1 MKAKEVL
8 NILNITHRTLCS
20 YVKKGL
26 LNPIKINTNH
36 YEYDQE
42 EVFSI
47 LGKNKERYNITYS
60 RVSLP
65 KQKNDLKTQTKRLYD
80 FAISNGY
87 QIKEKIEDIKSGMSF
102 EDRKGFVK
110 LLKKVTNYEVKNIII
125 EHKDRLVRFGFELV
139 KMLFEKYGT
148 NIIVISDDETNKTYE
163 QELTDDL
170 LSIIHYYS
178 MKSYSHRR
186 KLKNAAKAL
195 TTEIDD
201 TEINANT
208 KN

>member
-8 NILNITHRTLCS
+8 NILNIGHRTLGT

-36 YEYDQE
+36 YEYDPE
-42 EVFSI
+42 EVFAI

-80 FAISNGY
+80 FAASNGY
-87 QIKEKIEDIKSGMSF
+87 QIKEQIEDVKSGMSF
-102 EDRKGFVK
+102 GERKGFVK
-110 LLKKVTNYEVKNIII
+110 LLKKVTNYEVQNVII

-139 KMLFEKYGT
+139 KLLFEKYGT
-148 NIIVISDDETNKTYE
+148 NIIIISDDETNKTYE

-178 MKSYSHRR
+178 MKSYSYRR
-186 KLKNAAKAL
+186 KLNNVAKAL
-195 TTEIDD
+195 KTDDNTED
-201 TEINANT
+201 
-208 KN
+208 

>member
-1 MKAKEVL
+1 MKAKEAL
-8 NILNITHRTLCS
+8 NILNITHRTLGT

-26 LNPIKINTNH
+26 LNPTKINTNH
-36 YEYDQE
+36 HEYDPE
-42 EVFSI
+42 EVFAI

-65 KQKNDLKTQTKRLYD
+65 KQKNDLETQTKRLYE
-80 FAISNGY
+80 FSTSNGY
-87 QIKEKIEDIKSGMSF
+87 QIKEQIEDIKSGMSF

-110 LLKKVTNYEVKNIII
+110 LLKKVMNYEVKNVII
-125 EHKDRLVRFGFELV
+125 EHKDRLVRFGFELIQ
-139 KMLFEKYGT
+139 MLFDKYGT
-148 NIIVISDDETNKTYE
+148 NIIVISDDDTNKTYE

-186 KLKNAAKAL
+186 KLNNAAKAL
-195 TTEIDD
+195 KTDDNTED
-201 TEINANT
+201 
-208 KN
+208 

>member
-8 NILNITHRTLCS
+8 NILNIGHRTLGN

-36 YEYDQE
+36 YEYNPE
-42 EVFSI
+42 EVFAI
-47 LGKNKERYNITYS
+47 LGKNKGRYNIIYS

-80 FAISNGY
+80 FATSNGY
-87 QIKEKIEDIKSGMSF
+87 QIKEQIEDVRSGMSF

-110 LLKKVTNYEVKNIII
+110 LLKKVTNYEVKNVII

-148 NIIVISDDETNKTYE
+148 NIIIISDDEINKTYE

-178 MKSYSHRR
+178 MKSYSYRR
-186 KLKNAAKAL
+186 KLNNAAKAL
-195 TTEIDD
+195 KTDDNTEY
-201 TEINANT
+201 
-208 KN
+208 

>member
-8 NILNITHRTLCS
+8 NILNIGHRTLGT

-36 YEYDQE
+36 YEYDPE
-42 EVFSI
+42 EVFAI
-47 LGKNKERYNITYS
+47 LGKKKERYNITYS

-80 FAISNGY
+80 FATSNGY
-87 QIKEKIEDIKSGMSF
+87 QIKEQIEDVKSGMSF
-102 EDRKGFVK
+102 EDRKGFAK
-110 LLKKVTNYEVKNIII
+110 LLKKVTNYEVKNVII

-148 NIIVISDDETNKTYE
+148 NIIIISDNETNKTYE

-178 MKSYSHRR
+178 MNSHIHKQ
-186 KLKNAAKAL
+186 KLNTAAKAL
-195 TTEIDD
+195 KTDDNTED
-201 TEINANT
+201 
-208 KN
+208 

>member
-8 NILNITHRTLCS
+8 NILNIGHRTLVT

-36 YEYDQE
+36 YEYNQE
-42 EVFSI
+42 EVFAI
-47 LGKNKERYNITYS
+47 LCKNKERYNVTYS
-60 RVSLP
+60 RVSLS
-65 KQKNDLKTQTKRLYD
+65 KQKNYLKTQTKRLYD
-80 FAISNGY
+80 FATSNGY
-87 QIKEKIEDIKSGMSF
+87 LIKEQIEDVKSGMSF

-110 LLKKVTNYEVKNIII
+110 LLKKVTNYEIKNVIV
-125 EHKDRLVRFGFELV
+125 EHKDRLVRFGFDLV

-148 NIIVISDDETNKTYE
+148 NIIVISDDDINKTYE

-186 KLKNAAKAL
+186 KLNNAAKAL
-195 TTEIDD
+195 KADD
-201 TEINANT
+201 NT
-208 KN
+208 KD

>member
-8 NILNITHRTLCS
+8 NILNIGHRTLGT

-36 YEYDQE
+36 YEYDPE
-42 EVFSI
+42 EVFAI
-47 LGKNKERYNITYS
+47 LGKSKERYNLTYS

-65 KQKNDLKTQTKRLYD
+65 KQKNNLKTQTKSLYD
-80 FAISNGY
+80 FATSNGY
-87 QIKEKIEDIKSGMSF
+87 QIKEQIEDVKSGMSF
-102 EDRKGFVK
+102 KDRKGFAK
-110 LLKKVTNYEVKNIII
+110 LLKKVTNYEVKNVII

-148 NIIVISDDETNKTYE
+148 NIIIISDDEINKTYE

-178 MKSYSHRR
+178 MKSYSYRR
-186 KLKNAAKAL
+186 KLNNAAKAL
-195 TTEIDD
+195 KTDDNTED
-201 TEINANT
+201 
-208 KN
+208 

>member
-8 NILNITHRTLCS
+8 NILNITHRTLGT

-26 LNPIKINTNH
+26 LNPTKINTNH
-36 YEYDQE
+36 YEYDPE
-42 EVFSI
+42 EVFAI

-65 KQKNDLKTQTKRLYD
+65 KQKNDLKIQTKRLYE
-80 FAISNGY
+80 FSTSNGY
-87 QIKEKIEDIKSGMSF
+87 QIKEQIKDIKSGMSF

-110 LLKKVTNYEVKNIII
+110 LLKKVMNYEVKNVII
-125 EHKDRLVRFGFELV
+125 EHKDRLVRFGFELIQ
-139 KMLFEKYGT
+139 MLFDKYGT
-148 NIIVISDDETNKTYE
+148 NIIVISDDDTNKTYE
-163 QELTDDL
+163 QEVTDDL

-186 KLKNAAKAL
+186 KLNNAAKAL
-195 TTEIDD
+195 KTDDNTE
-201 TEINANT
+201 N
-208 KN
+208 

>member
-8 NILNITHRTLCS
+8 NILNIGHRTLGT

-36 YEYDQE
+36 YEYDPE

-47 LGKNKERYNITYS
+47 LGKKKERYNITYS

-80 FAISNGY
+80 FATSNGY
-87 QIKEKIEDIKSGMSF
+87 LIKDQIEDVKSGMSF

-110 LLKKVTNYEVKNIII
+110 LLKKVTNYEVKNVII

-139 KMLFEKYGT
+139 KILFEKYGT
-148 NIIVISDDETNKTYE
+148 NIIIISDDETNKTYE

-178 MKSYSHRR
+178 MKSYSYRR
-186 KLKNAAKAL
+186 KLNNAARAL
-195 TTEIDD
+195 KTDDNTED
-201 TEINANT
+201 
-208 KN
+208 

>member
-8 NILNITHRTLCS
+8 NILNIGHRTLGT

-36 YEYDQE
+36 YEYDPE
-42 EVFSI
+42 EVFAI
-47 LGKNKERYNITYS
+47 LSKKKERYNITYS
-60 RVSLP
+60 RVSLH

-80 FAISNGY
+80 FATSNGY
-87 QIKEKIEDIKSGMSF
+87 LIKEQIEDVKSGMSF

-110 LLKKVTNYEVKNIII
+110 LLKKVTNYEVKNVII

-148 NIIVISDDETNKTYE
+148 NIIIISDDETNKTYE

-178 MKSYSHRR
+178 MKSYSYRR
-186 KLKNAAKAL
+186 KLNNAAKAL
-195 TTEIDD
+195 KTDDNTED
-201 TEINANT
+201 
-208 KN
+208 

>member
-8 NILNITHRTLCS
+8 NILNIGHRTLGT
-20 YVKKGL
+20 YVKRGL

-36 YEYDQE
+36 YEYDPE

-47 LGKNKERYNITYS
+47 LGKKKERYNITYS

-80 FAISNGY
+80 FATSNGY
-87 QIKEKIEDIKSGMSF
+87 IIKEQIEDVKSGMSF

-110 LLKKVTNYEVKNIII
+110 LLKKVTNYEVKNVII

-178 MKSYSHRR
+178 MKSYSYRR
-186 KLKNAAKAL
+186 KLNNAAKAL
-195 TTEIDD
+195 KTDDNTED
-201 TEINANT
+201 
-208 KN
+208 

>member
-8 NILNITHRTLCS
+8 NILNIGHRTLGT

-36 YEYDQE
+36 YEYDPE
-42 EVFSI
+42 EVFAI

-80 FAISNGY
+80 FAASNGY
-87 QIKEKIEDIKSGMSF
+87 QIKEQIEDVKSGMSF
-102 EDRKGFVK
+102 GERKGFVK
-110 LLKKVTNYEVKNIII
+110 LLKKVTNYEVQNVII

-139 KMLFEKYGT
+139 KLLFEKYGT
-148 NIIVISDDETNKTYE
+148 NIIIISDDEVNKTYE

-178 MKSYSHRR
+178 MKSYSYRR
-186 KLKNAAKAL
+186 KLNNAAKAL
-195 TTEIDD
+195 KTDDNTED
-201 TEINANT
+201 
-208 KN
+208 

>member
-8 NILNITHRTLCS
+8 NILNIGHRTLGT

-36 YEYDQE
+36 YEYDPE
-42 EVFSI
+42 EVFAI
-47 LGKNKERYNITYS
+47 LGKKKERYNITYS

-80 FAISNGY
+80 FATSNGY
-87 QIKEKIEDIKSGMSF
+87 LIKEQIEDVKSGMSF
-102 EDRKGFVK
+102 EDRKGFIK
-110 LLKKVTNYEVKNIII
+110 LLKKVTNYEVKNVII
-125 EHKDRLVRFGFELV
+125 EYKDRLVRFGFELV
-139 KMLFEKYGT
+139 KILFENYGT
-148 NIIVISDDETNKTYE
+148 NIIIISDDETNETYE

-186 KLKNAAKAL
+186 NLNNAARAL
-195 TTEIDD
+195 KTDDNTE
-201 TEINANT
+201 N
-208 KN
+208 

>member
-8 NILNITHRTLCS
+8 NILDIGHRTLGT

-36 YEYDQE
+36 YEYDPE
-42 EVFSI
+42 EVFAI
-47 LGKNKERYNITYS
+47 LGKSKERYNLTYS

-65 KQKNDLKTQTKRLYD
+65 KQKNNLKTQTKRLYD
-80 FAISNGY
+80 FATSNGY
-87 QIKEKIEDIKSGMSF
+87 QIKEQIEDVKSGMSF
-102 EDRKGFVK
+102 KDRKGFAK
-110 LLKKVTNYEVKNIII
+110 LLKKVTNYEVKNVII

-148 NIIVISDDETNKTYE
+148 NIIIISDDEVNKTYE

-186 KLKNAAKAL
+186 QLNNAAKAL
-195 TTEIDD
+195 KADDNTED
-201 TEINANT
+201 
-208 KN
+208 

>member
-8 NILNITHRTLCS
+8 NILNIGHRTLGT

-36 YEYDQE
+36 YEYDPE

-47 LGKNKERYNITYS
+47 LGKKKKRYNITYS

-80 FAISNGY
+80 FATSNGY
-87 QIKEKIEDIKSGMSF
+87 LIKEQIADVKSGMSF

-110 LLKKVTNYEVKNIII
+110 LLKKVTNYEVKNVII

-148 NIIVISDDETNKTYE
+148 NIIIISDDETNKTYE

-178 MKSYSHRR
+178 MKSYSYRR
-186 KLKNAAKAL
+186 KLNDAAKAL
-195 TTEIDD
+195 KTDDNTED
-201 TEINANT
+201 
-208 KN
+208 

>member
-8 NILNITHRTLCS
+8 NILNITHRTLGT

-26 LNPIKINTNH
+26 LNPTKINTNH
-36 YEYDQE
+36 YDYDPE
-42 EVFSI
+42 EVFAI

-65 KQKNDLKTQTKRLYD
+65 KQKNDLKTQTKRLYE
-80 FAISNGY
+80 FATSNGY
-87 QIKEKIEDIKSGMSF
+87 QIKEQIEDIKSGMSF
-102 EDRKGFVK
+102 DDRKGFVK
-110 LLKKVTNYEVKNIII
+110 LLKKVTNYEVKNVII
-125 EHKDRLVRFGFELV
+125 EHKDRLVRFGFELIQ
-139 KMLFEKYGT
+139 MLFDKYGT
-148 NIIVISDDETNKTYE
+148 NIIVISDDDTNKTYE

-186 KLKNAAKAL
+186 KLNNAAKAL
-195 TTEIDD
+195 KTDDNTED
-201 TEINANT
+201 
-208 KN
+208 

>member
-8 NILNITHRTLCS
+8 NILNIGHKTLGT

-36 YEYDQE
+36 YEYDPE
-42 EVFSI
+42 EVFAI
-47 LGKNKERYNITYS
+47 LGKKKERYNITYS
-60 RVSLP
+60 RVSLH

-80 FAISNGY
+80 FATSNGY
-87 QIKEKIEDIKSGMSF
+87 LIKEQIEDVKSGMSF

-110 LLKKVTNYEVKNIII
+110 LLKKVTNYEVKNVII

-148 NIIVISDDETNKTYE
+148 NIIIISDDETNKTYE

-178 MKSYSHRR
+178 MKSYSYRR
-186 KLKNAAKAL
+186 KLNNAAKAL
-195 TTEIDD
+195 KTDDNTED
-201 TEINANT
+201 
-208 KN
+208 

>member
-8 NILNITHRTLCS
+8 NILNIGHRTLGT

-36 YEYDQE
+36 YEYDPE

-47 LGKNKERYNITYS
+47 LGKKKERYNITYS

-80 FAISNGY
+80 FATSNGY
-87 QIKEKIEDIKSGMSF
+87 LIKDQIEDVKSGMSF

-110 LLKKVTNYEVKNIII
+110 LLKKVTNYEVKNVII

-148 NIIVISDDETNKTYE
+148 NIIIISDDETNKTYE

-178 MKSYSHRR
+178 MKSYSYRR
-186 KLKNAAKAL
+186 KLNNAAKAL
-195 TTEIDD
+195 KTDDNTED
-201 TEINANT
+201 
-208 KN
+208 

>member
-8 NILNITHRTLCS
+8 NILNITHRTLGT

-26 LNPIKINTNH
+26 LNPTKINTNH
-36 YEYDQE
+36 YDYDPE
-42 EVFSI
+42 EVFAI

-65 KQKNDLKTQTKRLYD
+65 KQKNDLKTQTKRLYE
-80 FAISNGY
+80 FATSNGY
-87 QIKEKIEDIKSGMSF
+87 QIKEQIEDIKSGMSF

-110 LLKKVTNYEVKNIII
+110 LLKKVTNYEVKNVII
-125 EHKDRLVRFGFELV
+125 EHKDRLVRFGFELIQ
-139 KMLFEKYGT
+139 MLFDKYGS
-148 NIIVISDDETNKTYE
+148 NIIVISDDDTNKTYE

-186 KLKNAAKAL
+186 KLNNAAKAL
-195 TTEIDD
+195 KTDDNTED
-201 TEINANT
+201 
-208 KN
+208 

>member
-8 NILNITHRTLCS
+8 NILNIGHRTLGT

-36 YEYDQE
+36 YEYDPE

-47 LGKNKERYNITYS
+47 LGKKKERYNITYS

-80 FAISNGY
+80 FATSNGY
-87 QIKEKIEDIKSGMSF
+87 LIKEQIEDVKSGMSF

-110 LLKKVTNYEVKNIII
+110 LLKKVTNYEVKNVII

-148 NIIVISDDETNKTYE
+148 NIIIISDDETNKTYE

-178 MKSYSHRR
+178 MNSYSYRR
-186 KLKNAAKAL
+186 KLNNAAKAL
-195 TTEIDD
+195 KTDDNTED
-201 TEINANT
+201 
-208 KN
+208 